1 MTSRSFCSK
10 EESRLLRMMTKEKMR
25 RSLWAISLCTL
36 AFFFMLTVPTIM
48 GVQQGLERRKLDPQA
63 MESIYSMLSTI
74 VGRHN
79 VFVTLATVAMAVL
92 LAAVSFRYMHNKKQ
106 VDFYHS
112 LPIRRPW
119 LFLANFLA
127 GMFGFLFAY
136 LLNLVLSLGI
146 IFCSGFGKALS
157 GPQVLGTMALHLV
170 FFPGGLCPFHCSTPA
185 GGHHGHRTSL
195 QRVFAGL
202 FPRSPGADH
211 RLWSAA
217 VSSLV
222 SSR

>member
-10 EESRLLRMMTKEKMR
+10 EESRLLGMKMR

-48 GVQQGLERRKLDPQA
+48 GVQQGLERRQLDPQA

-127 GMFGFLFAY
+127 GLFGFLFAY

-157 GPQVLGTMALHLV
+157 GPQVL
-170 FFPGGLCPFHCSTPA
+170 
-185 GGHHGHRTSL
+185 
-195 QRVFAGL
+195 
-202 FPRSPGADH
+202 
-211 RLWSAA
+211 
-217 VSSLV
+217 
-222 SSR
+222 

>member
-63 MESIYSMLSTI
+63 MESIYAMLSTI

-112 LPIRRPW
+112 LPIRE
-119 LFLANFLA
+119 
-127 GMFGFLFAY
+127 
-136 LLNLVLSLGI
+136 
-146 IFCSGFGKALS
+146 
-157 GPQVLGTMALHLV
+157 LH
-170 FFPGGLCPFHCSTPA
+170 PIC
-185 GGHHGHRTSL
+185 
-195 QRVFAGL
+195 
-202 FPRSPGADH
+202 
-211 RLWSAA
+211 
-217 VSSLV
+217 
-222 SSR
+222 

>member
-48 GVQQGLERRKLDPQA
+48 GVQQGLERRQLDPQA
-63 MESIYSMLSTI
+63 MESIYSMLSAI

-119 LFLANFLA
+119 LF
-127 GMFGFLFAY
+127 FG
-136 LLNLVLSLGI
+136 
-146 IFCSGFGKALS
+146 
-157 GPQVLGTMALHLV
+157 Q
-170 FFPGGLCPFHCSTPA
+170 FPGGAVWVPVCLSAQPGVVS
-185 GGHHGHRTSL
+185 GHHL
-195 QRVFAGL
+195 L
-202 FPRSPGADH
+202 F
-211 RLWSAA
+211 RL
-217 VSSLV
+217 
-222 SSR
+222 R